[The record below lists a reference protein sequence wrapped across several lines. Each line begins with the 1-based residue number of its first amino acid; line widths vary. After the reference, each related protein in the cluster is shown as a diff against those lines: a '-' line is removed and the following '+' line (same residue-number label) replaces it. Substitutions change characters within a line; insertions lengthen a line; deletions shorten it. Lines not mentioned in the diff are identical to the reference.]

1 MNPELAE
8 VRAFVRYLSD
18 NTESRLQQL
27 EGSTMDIFD
36 LSEIVAGGDEVVTME
51 IQWNSLL

>member
-1 MNPELAE
+1 MNPELGE

-36 LSEIVAGGDEVVTME
+36 LSEFVAGGDEVVTME

>member
-1 MNPELAE
+1 MNPELGE

-18 NTESRLQQL
+18 NTESHLQQL